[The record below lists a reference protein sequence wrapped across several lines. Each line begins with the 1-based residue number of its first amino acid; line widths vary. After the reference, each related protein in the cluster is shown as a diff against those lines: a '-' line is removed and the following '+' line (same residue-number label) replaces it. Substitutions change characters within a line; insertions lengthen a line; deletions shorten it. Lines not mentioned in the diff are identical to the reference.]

1 MHRRV
6 SEECL
11 TVSSL
16 LFFSNRL
23 GSSWRSLGF
32 LPNPDMPMA
41 ASMSISAMALLQ
53 FRESVGG
60 GLYEGLPSAAL
71 AAASIGLGAWP
82 LTCVSTRFTE
92 TRYKPASFGALS
104 SSRANIQ
111 SSVVGNYS
119 HLQHSLFTYFAPFCS
134 MLKRQRS
141 VPSFVPDPYPP
152 TDPAIEM
159 FEERVAKRRRH
170 AQSTD
175 KGKTP
180 WLPGESDGEEDA
192 EYSEQATGRSAPSEQ
207 ARRLG
212 QAGEYKHVNTL
223 LHDLHAEQRHR
234 MLFSSSSPP
243 IHQPFAHYH
252 PRHLPELAYPSSS
265 LDKLAATVPVHGPP
279 AADPTE
285 LHRHMPS
292 FTISIP
298 IKDASTVDHVEVQR
312 VTERYEES
320 NRCVNCG
327 TFSFNLTS
335 DYGPHRLLGSLFLNR
350 RRQCHDQET

>member
-1 MHRRV
+1 
-6 SEECL
+6 
-11 TVSSL
+11 
-16 LFFSNRL
+16 
-23 GSSWRSLGF
+23 
-32 LPNPDMPMA
+32 
-41 ASMSISAMALLQ
+41 
-53 FRESVGG
+53 
-60 GLYEGLPSAAL
+60 
-71 AAASIGLGAWP
+71 
-82 LTCVSTRFTE
+82 
-92 TRYKPASFGALS
+92 
-104 SSRANIQ
+104 
-111 SSVVGNYS
+111 
-119 HLQHSLFTYFAPFCS
+119 

-152 TDPAIEM
+152 ADPAIEM

-180 WLPGESDGEEDA
+180 WLPGESDGEEDV
-192 EYSEQATGRSAPSEQ
+192 EYSEQATGRSAPSEH

-252 PRHLPELAYPSSS
+252 PRHLAYPSSS
-265 LDKLAATVPVHGPP
+265 PDKSAAMLPAHGPP

-320 NRCVNCG
+320 NR
-327 TFSFNLTS
+327 
-335 DYGPHRLLGSLFLNR
+335 LLGSLFLSR
-350 RRQCHDQET
+350 RRQCHDQEA